1 MKTIGIDRSRS
12 FSSSCRSGP
21 VIPGM
26 ATSRTKQFVLT
37 IDSHFHLWSTP
48 PAQRNGKNSV
58 KKSFEVGTTM
68 KRITFLL
75 LALATLAAG
84 AVFTATTSRHA
95 AAQEVTPI
103 FVTKIPAGYRDWR
116 FISVAHEEGELNDI
130 RTILGNDPAIKAYR
144 EGKLP
149 FPEGTIIARIAW
161 RYVPSAE
168 NNKIFGREQ
177 SFVPG
182 EQPPWYLQFMVKD
195 SNKYAAT
202 GGWGYAQFDK
212 DGKPGPES
220 DMKKCFPCHQAIKD
234 RDFVFTRY
242 AP

>member
-1 MKTIGIDRSRS
+1 
-12 FSSSCRSGP
+12 
-21 VIPGM
+21 
-26 ATSRTKQFVLT
+26 
-37 IDSHFHLWSTP
+37 
-48 PAQRNGKNSV
+48 
-58 KKSFEVGTTM
+58 M
-68 KRITFLL
+68 KRPSLVL
-75 LALATLAAG
+75 VGVATLAGIVA
-84 AVFTATTSRHA
+84 FTATTSRHVT
-95 AAQEVTPI
+95 AQEAATI

-116 FISVAHEEGELNDI
+116 FISVAHEAGELNDI

-168 NNKIFGREQ
+168 NNKVFGREQ

-195 SNKYAAT
+195 SKKYAAT
-202 GGWGYAQFDK
+202 GGWGYAQFDR
-212 DGKPGPES
+212 DGKPAAEP
-220 DMKKCFPCHQAIKD
+220 DMKKCFPCHQAIKE